1 MYIVLFNLKGLYI
14 IKSTLS
20 FKITILLKDVTSM
33 TKEKTAKL
41 IPNAIQIST
50 DNEKVWLDHA
60 LASMHLPIILFVT
73 ALSIINSFG

>member
-1 MYIVLFNLKGLYI
+1 MKGLYGI
-14 IKSTLS
+14 NFSLS

-50 DNEKVWLDHA
+50 DNEKVWRQSNGSRLRFNA
-60 LASMHLPIILFVT
+60 WIT
-73 ALSIINSFG
+73 YSICNNIKNNNQ

>member
-1 MYIVLFNLKGLYI
+1 MLLKTKDLFSINC
-14 IKSTLS
+14 TLS

-50 DNEKVWLDHA
+50 DNEKVSMVPA
-60 LASMHLPIILFVT
+60 LASVHVPLIG
-73 ALSIINSFG
+73 LSIINSCG

>member
-1 MYIVLFNLKGLYI
+1 MHKATWKYLRYYKYFHCIPENYCLHVINF
-14 IKSTLS
+14 TLS

-50 DNEKVWLDHA
+50 DNEKV
-60 LASMHLPIILFVT
+60 
-73 ALSIINSFG
+73 

>member
-1 MYIVLFNLKGLYI
+1 MYYKYSVLLKIKGLYGI
-14 IKSTLS
+14 NFSLS

-50 DNEKVWLDHA
+50 DNEKVWRQSNGSRLRFNA
-60 LASMHLPIILFVT
+60 
-73 ALSIINSFG
+73 

>member
-1 MYIVLFNLKGLYI
+1 MIHF
-14 IKSTLS
+14 SLS

-50 DNEKVWLDHA
+50 DNEKVWRQNNG
-60 LASMHLPIILFVT
+60 SRLFFNAWIT
-73 ALSIINSFG
+73 YSLCNNIMNKQ

>member
-1 MYIVLFNLKGLYI
+1 MIHF
-14 IKSTLS
+14 SLS

-50 DNEKVWLDHA
+50 DNEKVWCQNNG
-60 LASMHLPIILFVT
+60 SRLFFNAGIT
-73 ALSIINSFG
+73 YSLCNNIMNKQ